1 MEQVNLMKKAFE
13 AGLSVVKKIEDS
25 QQENIDQASRLIA
38 NAFVN
43 GKKFFVTGS
52 GHSAMATEDFYV
64 RAGGLVFPIPI
75 LTSELTFIE
84 HPHKSSLLE
93 RLDGYASILAEL
105 YPIGQDDVIL
115 IVSNSGR
122 NAYPV
127 EMAIRAKEK
136 GAKVIAITNLT
147 ASKKSKSRAKSGK
160 LLFEIADVVID
171 NCGQPGDAATW
182 IEGID
187 TPMLPTS
194 TIANGFIVQAL
205 NVQTAYYI
213 KENNVEPPIFVC
225 PNIMGS
231 TEKNNEYFKKYTRL
245 YK

>member
-1 MEQVNLMKKAFE
+1 MENHQQIKKAFGV
-13 AGLSVVKKIEDS
+13 GLEVVKKIEET
-25 QQENIDQASRLIA
+25 QFENIDQAAKLIA
-38 NAFVN
+38 RSFLD

-64 RAGGLVFPIPI
+64 RAGCLVFPIPI

-105 YPIGQDDVIL
+105 YHIGQDDVIL

-127 EMAIRAKEK
+127 EMAILAKEK

-147 ASKKSKSRAKSGK
+147 ASKNSTSRAKSNK
-160 LLFEIADVVID
+160 LLYEIADVVID

-205 NVQTAYYI
+205 NIQVATYI
-213 KENNVEPPIFVC
+213 KSENVEPPIFVC

-231 TEKNNEYFKKYTRL
+231 TEKNIEYFKKYTRL

>member
-1 MEQVNLMKKAFE
+1 MKDHEWMTKAFE
-13 AGLSVVKKIEDS
+13 VGIGVVKKIEDT
-25 QQENIDQASRLIA
+25 QLENIDHAAKLIA
-38 NAFVN
+38 DAFIN

-64 RAGGLVFPIPI
+64 RAGCLVFTIPI

-105 YPIGQDDVIL
+105 YHINQDDVIL

-127 EMAIRAKEK
+127 EMALCAKQQ
-136 GAKVIAITNLT
+136 GTKVIAITNMT
-147 ASKKSKSRAKSGK
+147 ASKNLKSRAKSNK
-160 LLFEIADVVID
+160 LLHEVADVIID
-171 NCGQPGDAATW
+171 NCGQPGDASTW
-182 IEGID
+182 FEGVN
-187 TPMLPTS
+187 TPMMPTS

-205 NVQTAYYI
+205 NVQTAKYI
-213 KENNVEPPIFVC
+213 KEKQIEPPVFVC

-231 TEKNNEYFKKYTRL
+231 TEKNEEYYKKYTRL